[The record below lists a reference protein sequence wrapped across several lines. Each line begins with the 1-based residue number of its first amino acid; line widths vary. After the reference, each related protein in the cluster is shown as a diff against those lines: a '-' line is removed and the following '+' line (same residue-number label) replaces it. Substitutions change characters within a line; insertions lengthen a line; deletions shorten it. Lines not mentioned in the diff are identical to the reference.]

1 MLRKMIC
8 ISENTSFFIKGRGNA
23 FDFNVF
29 LYLLGSMDILHLKL
43 FFRVKK
49 CFTLLFVADIHTISL
64 DFIIFD
70 CVKTYSTVRNN
81 LTTHSKMHHI
91 NDFDL
96 CLIHRLK

>member
-1 MLRKMIC
+1 MIC
-8 ISENTSFFIKGRGNA
+8 ISERTSFFIKGRGNA
-23 FDFNVF
+23 FDFYVF

-64 DFIIFD
+64 VD
-70 CVKTYSTVRNN
+70 CVTIYSTVRNN